1 MVYFNLCSFSIP
13 AALLLT
19 LQLVSAL
26 PTHSRFNRREAFD
39 SEDTFASRDEEEGLG
54 WSSLVRRSAP
64 VASPCS
70 LLDLDDAQQLPGW
83 NRVEEHAR
91 KTWGKGDWEIIIN
104 PPGYK
109 DKPATMCVAKSIPVV
124 ATDKPRCNSSR
135 VDIPPNKGN
144 KNHINV
150 VQGYTNSGLW
160 NITNVTS
167 AAHSMF
173 FSGKF
178 KMPNIT
184 SQSKDR
190 FRAIDGTGVFINA
203 PYNSFM
209 TVATN
214 TTKKNKELT
223 KVQDKNCIGTVNQEV
238 CIVPAHGRIQLIATG
253 YIWFK
258 YSKKR
263 APLANPEGVKHS
275 RYAVKIED
283 VLKNATDR
291 SAWIDFKGYMNATM
305 RSDYFDECRW
315 KFKL

>member
-1 MVYFNLCSFSIP
+1 MFYFNLRSFSIP
-13 AALLLT
+13 AVLLLT

-26 PTHSRFNRREAFD
+26 PTSSRFNRRATFD
-39 SEDTFASRDEEEGLG
+39 AENTFAKREEGLG
-54 WSSLVRRSAP
+54 WSSLVRRAP

-83 NRVEEHAR
+83 SRVEEYAR
-91 KTWGKGDWEIIIN
+91 KTWGTGNWEITIN

-109 DKPATMCVAKSIPVV
+109 DKSATMCIAESIPVV
-124 ATDKPRCNSSR
+124 ATGKPQCNSSR
-135 VDIPPNKGN
+135 VDITPDKGN
-144 KNHINV
+144 TDHINV
-150 VQGYTNSGLW
+150 VQGYTNTGTW

-167 AAHSMF
+167 AAHSTF
-173 FSGKF
+173 FTGKF

-184 SQSKDR
+184 LESKDQMLS
-190 FRAIDGTGVFINA
+190 IDGIGEFINA
-203 PYNSFM
+203 PYNSFL

-214 TTKKNKELT
+214 TTKKDKELT
-223 KVQDKNCIGTVNQEV
+223 QVQDKNCVGTVNQEV

-253 YIWFK
+253 YIWFN
-258 YSKKR
+258 YQKKR
-263 APLANPEGVKHS
+263 APMANPDGVKHS

-291 SAWIDFKGYMNATM
+291 SAWIDFNGYMNATM

-315 KFKL
+315 KFIL

>member
-1 MVYFNLCSFSIP
+1 MIYFNLCSFSIS

-26 PTHSRFNRREAFD
+26 PTHSRFNRRAVFD
-39 SEDTFASRDEEEGLG
+39 SENSFAGRGEEGLG
-54 WSSLVRRSAP
+54 WSSLVRRSP

-83 NRVEEHAR
+83 SRVEEYAR
-91 KTWGKGDWEIIIN
+91 KTWGTGDWDIIIN

-109 DKPATMCVAKSIPVV
+109 DKSATMCVAESIPVV
-124 ATDKPRCNSSR
+124 ATEKPRCNSSR
-135 VDIPPNKGN
+135 VDITPYKNN
-144 KNHINV
+144 KNRINV
-150 VQGYTNSGLW
+150 VQGYTNLGFW

-167 AAHSMF
+167 AAHSAF
-173 FSGKF
+173 FTGKF

-184 SQSKDR
+184 LQSKDKMLS
-190 FRAIDGTGVFINA
+190 ISGTGDFINA
-203 PYNSFM
+203 PYNSIL

-214 TTKKNKELT
+214 TTKKDMELT
-223 KVQDKNCIGTVNQEV
+223 QVQDKNCIGTVNQEI
-238 CIVPAHGRIQLIATG
+238 CIVPAQGRIQLIATG

-258 YSKKR
+258 YGKKR
-263 APLANPEGVKHS
+263 APLANPNGVKHS

>member
-13 AALLLT
+13 AVLLLT

-26 PTHSRFNRREAFD
+26 PTHSRFNRRASFD
-39 SEDTFASRDEEEGLG
+39 NEDTFASRDEEGLG
-54 WSSLVRRSAP
+54 WSSLVRRSPP

-70 LLDLDDAQQLPGW
+70 LLDLDDVQQLRGW
-83 NRVEEHAR
+83 SRVEEYAR
-91 KTWGKGDWEIIIN
+91 KTWGTGDWEIDIN

-109 DKPATMCVAKSIPVV
+109 DKSATMCVAKSIPVV
-124 ATDKPRCNSSR
+124 ATGKPRCNSSR
-135 VDIPPNKGN
+135 VDIQPYKNN
-144 KNHINV
+144 KNRINV
-150 VQGYTNSGLW
+150 VQGYTNSGFW
-160 NITNVTS
+160 KITNVTS
-167 AAHSMF
+167 AAHSLF

-184 SQSKDR
+184 TQSKEK
-190 FRAIDGTGVFINA
+190 FRSIDGTGVFINA
-203 PYNSFM
+203 PYNSFL

-214 TTKKNKELT
+214 TKKKDMELT
-223 KVQDKNCIGTVNQEV
+223 RVEDKNCIGTVNQEV
-238 CIVPAHGRIQLIATG
+238 CIVPAQGRIQLIATG

-258 YSKKR
+258 YYKKR
-263 APLANPEGVKHS
+263 APLANPDGVKHS

-283 VLKNATDR
+283 VLKNSTDR
-291 SAWIDFKGYMNATM
+291 SVWIDFNGYMNATM

>member
-1 MVYFNLCSFSIP
+1 MIYFNLCSFYIP

-19 LQLVSAL
+19 VQLVCAL
-26 PTHSRFNRREAFD
+26 PTHSRFNRRATFD
-39 SEDTFASRDEEEGLG
+39 SENVFARRGEEGLG
-54 WSSLVRRSAP
+54 WSSLVRRAP

-70 LLDLDDAQQLPGW
+70 LLDLDDVQQLPGW
-83 NRVEEHAR
+83 SRVEEYAR
-91 KTWGKGDWEIIIN
+91 KTWGTGNWEIDIN

-109 DKPATMCVAKSIPVV
+109 DKSATMCVVESIPVV
-124 ATDKPRCNSSR
+124 ATSKPRCNSSR
-135 VDIPPNKGN
+135 VDISPDKNNKDR
-144 KNHINV
+144 INV
-150 VQGYTNSGLW
+150 VQGYTNSGFW
-160 NITNVTS
+160 NISNVTS
-167 AAHSMF
+167 AAHSVF
-173 FSGKF
+173 FSGNF

-184 SQSKDR
+184 LESDDKMLP
-190 FRAIDGTGVFINA
+190 IDGTGEFINA
-203 PYNSFM
+203 PYNSFL

-214 TTKKNKELT
+214 TTKNVAELT
-223 KVQDKNCIGTVNQEV
+223 QVQDKNCIGTVNEEV
-238 CIVPAHGRIQLIATG
+238 CIVPAQGRIQLIATG

-258 YSKKR
+258 YDKKR
-263 APLANPEGVKHS
+263 APLANPNGGKHS